1 MIKKS
6 LASVLRM
13 FCVGAV
19 VLLAGCSTEL
29 MSPKGDIG
37 MQERTLILT
46 ALGLMLVV
54 VIPVIVMTLLFAY
67 RFRASNKK
75 AAYKPKWA
83 HSTAIEVVV
92 WTVPCIIVAI
102 LAVITW
108 RTSHSLDPYK
118 PLESDVKP
126 ITVEVVSMDWKWLFI
141 YPDYGVASVN
151 QMAMPVGVPVN
162 FRITSD
168 TVMNSFFIPQL
179 GSQVYSMAGMETKVH
194 LIANE
199 PGVYRGLSAN
209 YSGAGFSDMRFDA
222 IATTQ
227 EGFDNWI
234 KQAKAVPQALD
245 ATSYA
250 SLAQPST
257 RLPVTYYSTVTP
269 DFFGTIVNKYMGMDM
284 SHGDKS
290 MAMDMP
296 MPMHHAETKVAE

>member
-1 MIKKS
+1 
-6 LASVLRM
+6 
-13 FCVGAV
+13 
-19 VLLAGCSTEL
+19 
-29 MSPKGDIG
+29 
-37 MQERTLILT
+37 
-46 ALGLMLVV
+46 
-54 VIPVIVMTLLFAY
+54 
-67 RFRASNKK
+67 
-75 AAYKPKWA
+75 
-83 HSTAIEVVV
+83 
-92 WTVPCIIVAI
+92 
-102 LAVITW
+102 
-108 RTSHSLDPYK
+108 
-118 PLESDVKP
+118 
-126 ITVEVVSMDWKWLFI
+126 
-141 YPDYGVASVN
+141 
-151 QMAMPVGVPVN
+151 MAMPVGVPVN

-209 YSGAGFSDMRFDA
+209 YSGSGFSDMRFDA

-234 KQAKAVPQALD
+234 KQAKAAPQALD

-257 RLPVTYYSTVTP
+257 KLPVTYYSTVAP

-284 SHGDKS
+284 SHGDKP
-290 MAMDMP
+290 MAMD

>member
-1 MIKKS
+1 MIKNS
-6 LASVLRM
+6 LAFALRM
-13 FCVGAV
+13 LCVGAV
-19 VLLAGCSTEL
+19 VLLTGCSSEL
-29 MSPKGDIG
+29 LSPKGDVG

-46 ALGLMLVV
+46 ALGLMLIV

-75 AAYKPKWA
+75 ATYKPKWA
-83 HSTAIEVVV
+83 HSTAIEIVV

-126 ITVEVVSMDWKWLFI
+126 VTIEVVSMDWKWLFI
-141 YPDYGVASVN
+141 YPEYGVASVN
-151 QMAMPVGVPVN
+151 QIAIPVNTPVN

-179 GSQVYSMAGMETKVH
+179 GSQIYSMAGMETKVH
-194 LIANE
+194 LIANH
-199 PGVYRGLSAN
+199 PGVYSGLSAN
-209 YSGAGFSDMRFDA
+209 YSGAGFSDMRFDV
-222 IATTQ
+222 IASTQ

-234 KQAKAVPQALD
+234 KQAKASPQALD
-245 ATSYA
+245 ASSYA
-250 SLAQPST
+250 NLAQPST
-257 RLPVTYYSTVTP
+257 KLPVAYYSTVTP
-269 DFFGTIVNKYMGMDM
+269 GLFGSIVNKYMHMN
-284 SHGDKS
+284 HGDQP

-296 MPMHHAETKVAE
+296 MHHAEPKVVE

>member
-13 FCVGAV
+13 LCVGAV

-29 MSPKGDIG
+29 LSPKGDIG

-46 ALGLMLVV
+46 ALGLMLIV
-54 VIPVIVMTLLFAY
+54 VIPVIVMTLVFAY

-75 AAYKPKWA
+75 SVYKPRWA
-83 HSTAIEVVV
+83 HSTGIEVVV

-118 PLESDVKP
+118 PLESEARP

-141 YPDYGVASVN
+141 YPDYGVASIN
-151 QMAMPVGVPVN
+151 QLAMPVGVPVN
-162 FRITSD
+162 FHITSD

-194 LIANE
+194 LIASE
-199 PGVYRGLSAN
+199 AGVYRGLSAN

-234 KQAKAVPQALD
+234 KQAKASPQALD

-257 RLPVTYYSTVTP
+257 KLPVTFYSTVTP
-269 DFFGTIVNKYMGMDM
+269 DLFGTIVNKYMGMNM
-284 SHGDKS
+284 SHGDKP

-296 MPMHHAETKVAE
+296 MDHAETKVAE